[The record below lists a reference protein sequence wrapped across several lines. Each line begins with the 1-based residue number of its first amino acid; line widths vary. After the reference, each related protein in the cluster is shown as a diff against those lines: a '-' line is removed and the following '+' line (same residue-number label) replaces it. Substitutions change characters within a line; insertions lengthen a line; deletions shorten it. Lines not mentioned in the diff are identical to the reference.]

1 MLWWLAL
8 ARGKAFGSRAG
19 LSEGTVFRW
28 LALKKAVFGSRVLVR
43 AKSQSSVMVA
53 RYGENTAFES
63 RV

>member
-1 MLWWLAL
+1 MSQSKCLV
-8 ARGKAFGSRAG
+8 ARFC
-19 LSEGTVFRW
+19 E
-28 LALKKAVFGSRVLVR
+28 KAVFGSRVLVR